1 MTDCGSDPPGFR
13 LDITQ
18 ILSEVQHRWLRPA
31 EICEILRNYRKFH
44 LTPESP
50 YKPVSGS
57 VFLFDRKVL
66 RYFRKDGHNWRKKK
80 DGKTVKE
87 AHEKLK
93 VGSIDVLHCYYAHGE
108 EDDNFQRRS
117 YWMLEQDLMHIVFVH
132 YLEVKGNKV
141 NVGCIRSI
149 KSAHSNYLND
159 CSLSDSFRTKHKKLA
174 SANADS
180 TSLAS
185 TLTEAHEEAE
195 SEDSHQACSRFHSYP
210 DRASGVDS
218 HLVENRDTICSSYGS
233 PQSSVEYT
241 SLPSI
246 DGAGKCDLG
255 NFASGPQRTI
265 DLGSREPVS
274 QHCSNGEMVSQD
286 DFKNNLSVNGNW
298 QYSFGESPLQFHGQN
313 VNQDLIA
320 DSSYDLGNSFH
331 NRNLPSDLLTVRG
344 QSYLYPDEQ
353 EEQLTQ
359 LNLQYL
365 NSLVEVQGDI
375 NQENSLDMLG
385 LGDYSMIKQPQLSSV
400 KMEEGLKKVDSFSRW
415 VAKELEDV
423 EELHMQPS
431 NRISWN
437 VIDTEDGGSCL
448 PSQLHV
454 DSDSLDPSLS
464 QEQVFSIIDFSPNWA
479 YSNLETKVLITGR
492 FLKSEADLVE
502 YKWSCMF
509 GEVEVPA
516 EVLADGVLRCH
527 APPHKPGVLPF
538 YVTCSNRL
546 ACSEVREFEYK
557 FGPYQE
563 SGAPDVSTTE
573 MHLLERIENLFSL
586 GPVSSCRSSDSMEAA
601 KEKQSIVNKIICIME
616 EENQHMIDRASDYD
630 TSQCRAKED
639 LFLESKLKQNF
650 YAWLVHQVTN
660 DGRER
665 TLLDDEGQGVLHLV
679 AALGYDW
686 ALKPILASGVSVD
699 FRDMNGWTALHWAAF
714 YGREKTVVG
723 LVSLGA
729 SPGALTDP
737 SAEFPLARTPADLA
751 SANGH
756 KGISGFL
763 AESSL
768 TTHLSK
774 LTVTDANE
782 ELASEV
788 CGEKVGGTVTE
799 RVAVTTTGYDVPD
812 VLSLKDSLAAIRNA
826 TQAAA
831 RIHQIFRV
839 QSFQRKQIIE
849 HSDNAL
855 SSDAN
860 ALSIVAS
867 RSCKVGQNNGIAHA
881 AAIQIQKKFRG
892 WNKRK
897 KFLLI
902 RQKIVKIQAHIRG
915 HQVRKK
921 YKPIIWSVG
930 ILEKVILRW
939 RRKRSGLR
947 GFRSEAVMNNPST
960 QDDSLPE
967 DDYDFLKEGRKQ
979 TEVRMQKA
987 LARVKSMTQYPEGRA
1002 QYRRL
1007 LTAAEGLRE
1016 VKQDGSTQIPAIPED
1031 TIYPEEELFDVDSL
1045 LDDDTFMSIA
1055 FE

>member
-1 MTDCGSDPPGFR
+1 MADCGLDPPGFR

-44 LTPESP
+44 ITPEAP
-50 YKPVSGS
+50 YRPVSGS

-108 EDDNFQRRS
+108 EDDNFQRRC

-141 NVGCIRSI
+141 NASCIR
-149 KSAHSNYLND
+149 SAHSNYLNEG
-159 CSLSDSFRTKHKKLA
+159 SLSDSFPRGHKKLA

-185 TLTEAHEEAE
+185 SLTEAHEEAE
-195 SEDSHQACSRFHSYP
+195 SEDSHQACSKFHSYS
-210 DRASGVDS
+210 DRASGMYS

-241 SLPSI
+241 SLPGT
-246 DGAGKCDLG
+246 DEGGQCGFG
-255 NFASGPQRTI
+255 NFASGPQRTT
-265 DLGSREPVS
+265 DLGSQEPVS
-274 QHCSNGEMVSQD
+274 QHCSNGEMICQD
-286 DFKNNLSVNGNW
+286 DLKNNLSVHGNW
-298 QYSFGESPLQFHGQN
+298 RYSFGDSQLQFHGQT

-320 DSSYDLGNSFH
+320 DTSYDLENSFH
-331 NRNLPSDLLTVRG
+331 NKNVSSNLLPVRG

-365 NSLVEVQGDI
+365 NSLVEVQGDS
-375 NQENSLDMLG
+375 NQENSVDMLG
-385 LGDYSMIKQPQLSSV
+385 LGDYSTIKQPHLSSV
-400 KMEEGLKKVDSFSRW
+400 KMEVGLKKVDSFSRW

-423 EELHMQPS
+423 QELHMQPT
-431 NRISWN
+431 NQISWN
-437 VIDTEDGGSCL
+437 AIDTEDDGSCL

-454 DSDSLDPSLS
+454 DSHSLDPSLS

-492 FLKSEADLVE
+492 FLKSEGELVE

-516 EVLADGVLRCH
+516 EVLAEGVLRCH

-546 ACSEVREFEYK
+546 ACSEVREFEYR

-563 SGAPDVSTTE
+563 FGTANDSTTE
-573 MHLLERIENLFSL
+573 MHLLERIENLLSL
-586 GPVSSCRSSDSMEAA
+586 GPVSSCHSFDSMEAA
-601 KEKQSIVNKIICIME
+601 KEKQSTVNKIIFMME
-616 EENQHMIDRASDYD
+616 EENQQMIERASDSG
-630 TSQCRAKED
+630 TSQCRVKAD
-639 LFLESKLKQNF
+639 LFLERKLKQNF
-650 YAWLVHQVTN
+650 YAWLVHQVTG
-660 DGRER
+660 DGRGR
-665 TLLDDEGQGVLHLV
+665 TVLDDEGQGVLHLV

-737 SAEFPLARTPADLA
+737 SAEFHLGRTPADLA

-774 LTVTDANE
+774 LTVTDAKE
-782 ELASEV
+782 EIASEV
-788 CGEKVGGTVTE
+788 SGANVGETVTE
-799 RVAVTTTGYDVPD
+799 RVAVTTTGDDVPD

-849 HSDNAL
+849 HSDNGL
-855 SSDAN
+855 SSDEN

-867 RSCKVGQNNGIAHA
+867 RASKLGKNNGIAHA

-897 KFLLI
+897 EFLLI

-947 GFRSEAVMNNPST
+947 GFKSEVVMNKPST

-987 LARVKSMTQYPEGRA
+987 LSRVKSMTQYPEGRA

-1016 VKQDGSTQIPAIPED
+1016 AKDGPSQIPEIPED
-1031 TIYPEEELFDVDSL
+1031 SIYPEEELFDVESL

>member
-1 MTDCGSDPPGFR
+1 MEDCGSDPPGFR

-31 EICEILRNYRKFH
+31 EICEILRNHRKFH
-44 LTPESP
+44 LTPEAP
-50 YKPVSGS
+50 FRPVSGS

-141 NVGCIRSI
+141 NVSSIRST
-149 KSAHSNYLND
+149 KSVHPNYLND
-159 CSLSDSFRTKHKKLA
+159 CSLSDSFPTRHKKLT

-210 DRASGVDS
+210 DRASGMDS
-218 HLVENRDTICSSYGS
+218 HLVENRDTISSSYGS
-233 PQSSVEYT
+233 PQSS
-241 SLPSI
+241 
-246 DGAGKCDLG
+246 
-255 NFASGPQRTI
+255 
-265 DLGSREPVS
+265 
-274 QHCSNGEMVSQD
+274 GEMVCQD
-286 DFKNNLSVNGNW
+286 DFKNNLSVHGNW
-298 QYSFGESPLQFHGQN
+298 
-313 VNQDLIA
+313 QDLIA
-320 DSSYDLGNSFH
+320 DSSYDLG
-331 NRNLPSDLLTVRG
+331 LPWDLLTVRG
-344 QSYLYPDEQ
+344 PSYLCSNEK

-359 LNLQYL
+359 LNLQFL
-365 NSLVEVQGDI
+365 KSLVEVQGDI
-375 NQENSLDMLG
+375 NQENSMDMLE
-385 LGDYSMIKQPQLSSV
+385 LGDYSTIKQPHLSSV
-400 KMEEGLKKVDSFSRW
+400 KVEEGLKKVDSFSRW

-431 NRISWN
+431 NQMSWN
-437 VIDTEDGGSCL
+437 VIDTEEEGSCL

-454 DSDSLDPSLS
+454 DSDSLNLSLS

-479 YSNLETKVLITGR
+479 YSNLETKILITGR
-492 FLKSEADLVE
+492 FLKSEGELVE

-546 ACSEVREFEYK
+546 ACSEVREFEYR

-563 SGAPDVSTTE
+563 VGAADVSMTE
-573 MHLLERIENLFSL
+573 KHLLERIENLLSL
-586 GPVSSCRSSDSMEAA
+586 GPVSSCRSSDSMEDSE
-601 KEKQSIVNKIICIME
+601 EKRSTVNKIISMME
-616 EENQHMIDRASDYD
+616 EENKQIIERASYGD
-630 TSQCRAKED
+630 TSQCRVKED
-639 LFLESKLKQNF
+639 LYFERKLKQNF
-650 YAWLVHQVTN
+650 YAWLVHQVTD
-660 DGRER
+660 DGRGR
-665 TLLDDEGQGVLHLV
+665 TLLDGEGQGVLHLV

-686 ALKPILASGVSVD
+686 AFKPILASGLSVD

-714 YGREKTVVG
+714 YGREKTVVS

-737 SAEFPLARTPADLA
+737 SAEFPLGRTPADLA

-756 KGISGFL
+756 KGISGFV

-774 LTVTDANE
+774 LTVTDAKE
-782 ELASEV
+782 ELDSEV
-788 CGEKVGGTVTE
+788 CEAKVGETVTE
-799 RVAVTTTGYDVPD
+799 RVAVSTTESDVPD

-849 HSDNAL
+849 NCDNEL
-855 SSDAN
+855 SSDEN
-860 ALSIVAS
+860 AIAIVAS
-867 RSCKVGQNNGIAHA
+867 RACKLGQNNGIAHA

-897 KFLLI
+897 EFLLI
-902 RQKIVKIQAHIRG
+902 RQKIVQIQAHIRG

-947 GFRSEAVMNNPST
+947 GFRSEAVMSKPST
-960 QDDSLPE
+960 QEDSLPE

-987 LARVKSMTQYPEGRA
+987 LARVKSMTQYSEGRA

-1016 VKQDGSTQIPAIPED
+1016 VKQDGPIQIPEIPED

>member
-1 MTDCGSDPPGFR
+1 MADCGLDPPGFR

-44 LTPESP
+44 ITPEAP
-50 YKPVSGS
+50 YRPVSGS

-108 EDDNFQRRS
+108 EDDNFQRRC

-141 NVGCIRSI
+141 NASCIR
-149 KSAHSNYLND
+149 SAHSNYLNEG
-159 CSLSDSFRTKHKKLA
+159 SLSDSFPRGHKKLA

-185 TLTEAHEEAE
+185 SLTEAHEEAE
-195 SEDSHQACSRFHSYP
+195 S
-210 DRASGVDS
+210 DRASGMYS

-241 SLPSI
+241 SLPGT
-246 DGAGKCDLG
+246 DEGGQCGFG
-255 NFASGPQRTI
+255 NFASGPQRTT
-265 DLGSREPVS
+265 DLGSQEPVS
-274 QHCSNGEMVSQD
+274 QHCSNGEMICQD
-286 DFKNNLSVNGNW
+286 DLKNNLSVHGNW
-298 QYSFGESPLQFHGQN
+298 RYSFGDSQLQFHGQT

-320 DSSYDLGNSFH
+320 DTSYDLENSFH
-331 NRNLPSDLLTVRG
+331 NKNVSSNLLPVRG

-365 NSLVEVQGDI
+365 NSLVEVQGDS
-375 NQENSLDMLG
+375 NQENSVDMLG
-385 LGDYSMIKQPQLSSV
+385 LGDYSTIKQPHLSSV
-400 KMEEGLKKVDSFSRW
+400 KMEVGLKKVDSFSRW

-423 EELHMQPS
+423 QELHMQPT
-431 NRISWN
+431 NQISWN
-437 VIDTEDGGSCL
+437 AIDTEDDGSCL

-454 DSDSLDPSLS
+454 DSHSLDPSLS

-492 FLKSEADLVE
+492 FLKSEGELVE

-516 EVLADGVLRCH
+516 EVLAEGVLRCH

-546 ACSEVREFEYK
+546 ACSEVREFEYR

-563 SGAPDVSTTE
+563 FGTANDSTTE
-573 MHLLERIENLFSL
+573 MHLLERIENLLSL
-586 GPVSSCRSSDSMEAA
+586 GPVSSCHSFDSMEAA
-601 KEKQSIVNKIICIME
+601 KEKQSTVNKIIFMME
-616 EENQHMIDRASDYD
+616 EENQQMIERASDSG
-630 TSQCRAKED
+630 TSQCRVKAD
-639 LFLESKLKQNF
+639 LFLERKLKQNF
-650 YAWLVHQVTN
+650 YAWLVHQVTG
-660 DGRER
+660 DGRGR
-665 TLLDDEGQGVLHLV
+665 TVLDDEGQGVLHLV

-737 SAEFPLARTPADLA
+737 SAEFHLGRTPADLA

-774 LTVTDANE
+774 LTVTDAKE
-782 ELASEV
+782 EIASEV
-788 CGEKVGGTVTE
+788 SGANVGETVTE
-799 RVAVTTTGYDVPD
+799 RVAVTTTGDDVPD

-849 HSDNAL
+849 HSDNGL
-855 SSDAN
+855 SSDEN

-867 RSCKVGQNNGIAHA
+867 RASKLGKNNGIAHA

-897 KFLLI
+897 EFLLI

-947 GFRSEAVMNNPST
+947 GFKSEVVMNKPST

-987 LARVKSMTQYPEGRA
+987 LSRVKSMTQYPEGRA

-1016 VKQDGSTQIPAIPED
+1016 AKQDGPSQIPEIPED
-1031 TIYPEEELFDVDSL
+1031 SIYPEEELFDVESL